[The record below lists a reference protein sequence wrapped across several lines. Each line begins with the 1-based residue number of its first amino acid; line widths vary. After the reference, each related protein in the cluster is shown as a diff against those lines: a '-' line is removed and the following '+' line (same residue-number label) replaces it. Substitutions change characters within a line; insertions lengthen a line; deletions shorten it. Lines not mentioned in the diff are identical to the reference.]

1 MKTQNAFILI
11 CSLLSPTLFA
21 QSIVVPG
28 TADLWLAGMP
38 DGSTASSDDVA
49 PDESPILVTGISIT
63 SGSAFTFSA
72 TGTVSR
78 GEPLPFYGPLGE
90 PNISDHWAGAE
101 NGVANITAP
110 LCSFIGVFL
119 GPDMPNLNPAPD
131 ALDFSTPSSQDYLT
145 LSPKLQQPFYI
156 GNGLAS
162 LVALHQVMAPPGAT
176 RLFIGTMDEYEWS
189 NNEGSFNVNIQVV
202 PEPGVASLILV
213 SLTGLWFFRRLPN
226 HSRQRRL
233 TH

>member
-1 MKTQNAFILI
+1 MKTQNVFILV
-11 CSLLSPTLFA
+11 CALLSPTLFA
-21 QSIVVPG
+21 QSILVPG

-38 DGSTASSDDVA
+38 DGSTASSDDIA
-49 PDESPILVTGISIT
+49 PDESPVLVTGISIT
-63 SGSAFTFSA
+63 SGSAYTFSA
-72 TGTVSR
+72 SGAVSR
-78 GEPLPFYGPLGE
+78 GDPLPLYGPLGE
-90 PNISDHWAGAE
+90 PNISDHWSGAE
-101 NGVANITAP
+101 NGIANITAP

-131 ALDFSTPSSQDYLT
+131 ALDFSTPASQDYLT
-145 LSPKLQQPFYI
+145 LSPELQQPFYI

-202 PEPGVASLILV
+202 PEPSIAGLASV
-213 SLTGLWFFRRLPN
+213 CLTGLWFFRKKF
-226 HSRQRRL
+226 HG
-233 TH
+233 